1 MMETCSQ
8 SGTVMP
14 DQKKT
19 NLPPFLQDYLE
30 KNPETKKEV
39 EGYLGKFSQEEKQEN
54 LKQFIKFIS
63 GEMTW
68 AEVRNIP
75 RFLLRELAKVAY
87 TRFKLKKYDK
97 AENLFKALAVVDHTN
112 WYYRSAL
119 GAVYQ
124 KQHLYEQAVDEYTIA
139 LELQENEVSSLVNRG
154 ECFLMLKD
162 YDAALQDF
170 AAVSQL
176 KLAENNPWMKRAQ
189 ILSGRVLLMKKRESD
204 G

>member
-1 MMETCSQ
+1 MLGTCLQ
-8 SGTVMP
+8 FGAVMS
-14 DQKKT
+14 DEKKIT
-19 NLPPFLQDYLE
+19 LPAFIQEFLD

-39 EGYLGKFSQEEKQEN
+39 EDYLGKFSQEEKQEN
-54 LKQFIKFIS
+54 LRQFLKFVS

-87 TRFKLKKYDK
+87 MRFKLKKYDK
-97 AENLFKALAVVDHTN
+97 AESLFKALAVVDHTN
-112 WYYRSAL
+112 WYYRAAL

-124 KQHLYEQAVDEYTIA
+124 KQHLYEQAIDEYSMA
-139 LELQENEVSSLVNRG
+139 LELHDNEISSLVNRG
-154 ECFLMLKD
+154 ECYLMLKD

-170 AAVSQL
+170 AQISKL
-176 KLAENNPWMKRAQ
+176 KLAENNPWLKRASV
-189 ILSGRVLLMKKRESD
+189 LSQRVLMMKGRETH